1 MGGVVNFVKDTVSG
15 VGDAVGDVVG
25 GAADAVGDV
34 VEGVGDV
41 VGDVGDA
48 VGDVVEGVG
57 DVADDVFDSVSDVVE
72 DAWDNDIVRTAA
84 LVAGAYYGGS
94 YFFPETFAAGK
105 AAITNPFTA
114 TATNTVGGTVYTS
127 MGPAAAEIATGGGLL
142 TTATAATAAAASK
155 SLVDMGLSIGKD
167 VAMNVGTNM
176 VMGTL
181 AGGGGGGGQG
191 FVPQRLSRGAST
203 QYGNFAAK
211 AANLGINADV
221 ADGMM
226 KVANSNLAELQQFRR
241 DVNRTATLGPTIGLG
256 STQLGGI
263 GVRSTTRGVS

>member
-1 MGGVVNFVKDTVSG
+1 MGGVANFVGNVVGG

-25 GAADAVGDV
+25 GAADV
-34 VEGVGDV
+34 VGDV
-41 VGDVGDA
+41 VGGVGDA

-57 DVADDVFDSVSDVVE
+57 DVADDVFDTVSDVVE

-84 LVAGAYYGGS
+84 LAAGAYYGGA
-94 YFFPETFAAGK
+94 YFFPETTAAVK
-105 AAITNPFTA
+105 AAVTNPFTA

-127 MGPAAAEIATGGGLL
+127 LGPAAAEIATGGGLL

-155 SLVDMGLSIGKD
+155 SLLDMGLDIGKN

-176 VMGTL
+176 AMGAL

-203 QYGNFAAK
+203 MYGNFGAK